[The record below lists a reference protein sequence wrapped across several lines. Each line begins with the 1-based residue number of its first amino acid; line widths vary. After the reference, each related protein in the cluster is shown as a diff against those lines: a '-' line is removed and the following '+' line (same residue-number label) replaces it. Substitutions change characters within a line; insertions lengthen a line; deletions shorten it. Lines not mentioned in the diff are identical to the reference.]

1 MRTGMTSLT
10 LLFAAALA
18 TPSAANEQR
27 VVHYEPEQVQLTGT
41 VKRRSFLINP
51 GTGHETL
58 EVKEILELDEAVQVA
73 SSSGRYRI
81 ETSEFQIAGATPELL
96 AESVGRRVKLTGT
109 LFPPHNKRHFTKV
122 LVFAR
127 RIEKL

>member
-1 MRTGMTSLT
+1 MRTGLTSLS

-18 TPSAANEQR
+18 TPGSAGEQR

-41 VKRRSFLINP
+41 VKRRSFLVNP
-51 GTGHETL
+51 GTGRETL
-58 EVKEILELDEAVQVA
+58 EVKEVLELDEAVQVA
-73 SSSGRYRI
+73 SASGQYRI
-81 ETSEFQIAGATPELL
+81 EASEFQIAGAAPELL
-96 AESVGRRVKLTGT
+96 EGRVGHRVKLTGT

-127 RIEKL
+127 RIERL